1 MPMFKLSTAVHL
13 QRGFKVAHSR
23 WQTELVH
30 RAPWYQHQL
39 HTQSVRPFALQDR
52 DHWKMTES
60 NSVKDKG
67 QNKLIGYMTG
77 NLKNRKELWKTLSSF
92 LVKIQG
98 ALASIKYAVGAVQ
111 KEILR
116 DKESLEIF
124 K

>member
-1 MPMFKLSTAVHL
+1 M
-13 QRGFKVAHSR
+13 
-23 WQTELVH
+23 
-30 RAPWYQHQL
+30 
-39 HTQSVRPFALQDR
+39 
-52 DHWKMTES
+52 
-60 NSVKDKG
+60 NDKG

-77 NLKNRKELWKTLSSF
+77 NLKTRKELWKTQSSF

-98 ALASIKYAVGAVQ
+98 ALASIKYAVGAVR